1 MCDMVS
7 LSDKISARFLV
18 PRTLRNVVAARSL
31 VEWLQTWKD
40 AVGEVEV
47 LSLVATYIYT
57 YKYIPINIACRELKA
72 QQKRGKKM
80 ARKEREWKKKNVQ
93 CYNMRMHANVLTALA
108 MTLRKTH
115 MYCWLY
121 VPLHIHALQD
131 TAFRWPGNKSKLSLP
146 QRYFLF
152 CDMKSAWW
160 RRRTGVSGSMLLR
173 DSRGAIKSYSV
184 QYWENF
190 GDKRDL
196 CTLHRTK

>member
-31 VEWLQTWKD
+31 VEWLQIWKD

-108 MTLRKTH
+108 LTLRKTH

-121 VPLHIHALQD
+121 
-131 TAFRWPGNKSKLSLP
+131 
-146 QRYFLF
+146 
-152 CDMKSAWW
+152 
-160 RRRTGVSGSMLLR
+160 
-173 DSRGAIKSYSV
+173 
-184 QYWENF
+184 
-190 GDKRDL
+190 L
-196 CTLHRTK
+196 CTTTYTRTPRYCISKAGQQVKAEFAATLFSVLWYEECVVEK

>member
-1 MCDMVS
+1 M
-7 LSDKISARFLV
+7 
-18 PRTLRNVVAARSL
+18 
-31 VEWLQTWKD
+31 
-40 AVGEVEV
+40 
-47 LSLVATYIYT
+47 
-57 YKYIPINIACRELKA
+57 
-72 QQKRGKKM
+72 
-80 ARKEREWKKKNVQ
+80 
-93 CYNMRMHANVLTALA
+93 
-108 MTLRKTH
+108 
-115 MYCWLY
+115 Y

-131 TAFRWPGNKSKLSLP
+131 TAFRRPGNKSKLSLP

-196 CTLHRTK
+196 CTLHSTKYGGMNLDSSPMHGLMVGIGRK